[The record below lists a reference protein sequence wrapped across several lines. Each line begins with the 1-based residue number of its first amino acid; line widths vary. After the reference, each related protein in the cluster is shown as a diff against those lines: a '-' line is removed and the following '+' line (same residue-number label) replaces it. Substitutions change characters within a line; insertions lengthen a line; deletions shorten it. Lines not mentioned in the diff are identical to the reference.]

1 MKTIN
6 ELLTL
11 PKIEEMPDFGL
22 YMDQV
27 ITYMQRKYPANPLTK
42 TMINNYTKDKILFP
56 PIKKKYSREHLMLLS
71 IIQIL
76 KRTLSLPEIKEILGP
91 ISADLEKNELSSLYE
106 LYHGFSKIYDTV
118 IHVAEDATTKAL
130 ALTSDRNLRILS
142 FALLSAYFGNLSEN
156 GLTNTKE
163 TTTI

>member
-6 ELLTL
+6 ELQTL

-27 ITYMQRKYPANPLTK
+27 ITFMQRKYPGNPLTK

-56 PIKKKYSREHLMLLS
+56 PVKKKYSREHLMLLS

-76 KRTLSLPEIKEILGP
+76 KRTLSLPEIKAILGP
-91 ISADLEKNELSSLYE
+91 LSSDLEKANFTSLYE
-106 LYHGFSKIYDTV
+106 LYHGFSEIYGSV
-118 IHVAEDATTKAL
+118 IHVAERATTEAL

-142 FALLSAYFGNLSEN
+142 FALLSAYFNNLSDGDMKDNEE
-156 GLTNTKE
+156 L
-163 TTTI
+163 I

>member
-6 ELLTL
+6 ELLAL

-27 ITYMQRKYPANPLTK
+27 ITFMQRKYPANPLTK

-76 KRTLSLPEIKEILGP
+76 KRTLSLPEIKVILGP
-91 ISADLEKNELSSLYE
+91 LSTDLEKENFSSLYE
-106 LYHGFSKIYDTV
+106 LYNGFSKIYGAV
-118 IHVAEDATTKAL
+118 ILVAEDATAKAS
-130 ALTSDRNLRILS
+130 ALTSDHNLKILS
-142 FALLSAYFGNLSEN
+142 FALLSAYFSNLSEDD
-156 GLTNTKE
+156 LTNE
-163 TTTI
+163 